1 MQCPKCKGNVIK
13 KDGIFECENCGAH
26 FKGKS
31 KKEEAEKVE
40 EAPIITEPKEE
51 YTEPSEPFYD
61 VSKEFKQESDPFDVK
76 ESKEYAP
83 ENDVYEAPKYDNS
96 SYESH
101 DSLAQYVK
109 KNPRDPEGF
118 YEKAYDYIKDN
129 SSVSDN
135 TYRSIL
141 NIALNNADPNYVESY
156 VAMVHKLKAKTKVKK
171 TDANIYKNV
180 TASNGI
186 PMPKRI
192 PISTETRP
200 QKNTIQGIMAKVGNS
215 IPQKNANKAPKQSAA
230 KAPREGR
237 GSTVSRG
244 KSFLILGLVLVYI
257 AIMVVGTIT
266 IKANIA
272 KIIF

>member
-96 SYESH
+96 SSPH
-101 DSLAQYVK
+101 C
-109 KNPRDPEGF
+109 N
-118 YEKAYDYIKDN
+118 
-129 SSVSDN
+129 
-135 TYRSIL
+135 
-141 NIALNNADPNYVESY
+141 
-156 VAMVHKLKAKTKVKK
+156 KLWA
-171 TDANIYKNV
+171 
-180 TASNGI
+180 
-186 PMPKRI
+186 
-192 PISTETRP
+192 
-200 QKNTIQGIMAKVGNS
+200 
-215 IPQKNANKAPKQSAA
+215 KQSLFLYNTTTYYNRA
-230 KAPREGR
+230 KRN
-237 GSTVSRG
+237 
-244 KSFLILGLVLVYI
+244 ILWLSKNNKLHYRRFPVYPL
-257 AIMVVGTIT
+257 A
-266 IKANIA
+266 
-272 KIIF
+272 